1 MKALNNAI
9 EQGWYPIGDKY
20 CCAIWFWPF
29 LIILWPLS
37 KIFSWLAAQRRHHLQ
52 RVQTVLPVA
61 VVVVGNISVGGTG
74 KTPLLC
80 ELAEKLSQ
88 RGKRVGIISRGYGG
102 SYNGQPLWVQKT
114 DEASLVGDEP
124 LLIAR
129 LTQCP
134 VVIAHDRLAA
144 ARFLIE
150 HAALD
155 IILSDDG
162 LQHYA
167 LPRTVEIAVLDGKRG
182 IGNGFCLPAGPLRES
197 ASRLKEVD
205 FVVVN
210 GATSHT
216 FNSAQLVT
224 QLIPEHWVNIGNG
237 DMLPLEKLP
246 ESPCVHAVAG
256 IGNPQRF
263 FDTLRSLGLNI
274 IEHTF
279 PDHHVFTSMD
289 IRFDD
294 NFPIVMTEK
303 DAVKCSRFAQ
313 HHCYALHVKMPLTT
327 QWLSQL
333 ITRIERN
340 FNHAGMSRAV

>member
-9 EQGWYPIGDKY
+9 EKGWYPIGDKY
-20 CCAIWFWPF
+20 RCAIWFWPF

-37 KIFSWLAAQRRHHLQ
+37 QIFSLLAAQRRHHLQ
-52 RVQTVLPVA
+52 HVQAVLPVA

-80 ELAEKLSQ
+80 ELAEELSQ

-102 SYNGQPLWVQKT
+102 SYDGQPLRVQKT
-114 DEASLVGDEP
+114 DEAALVGDEP

-134 VVIAHDRLAA
+134 VVIAHNRLAA

-150 HAALD
+150 HTALD

-167 LPRTVEIAVLDGKRG
+167 LPRTVEIAVLDGARG
-182 IGNGFCLPAGPLRES
+182 IGNGFCLPAGPLREP
-197 ASRLKEVD
+197 ASRLHEVD

-210 GATSHT
+210 GATSYT

-224 QLIPEHWVNIGNG
+224 QLVPEHWVNISNG

-246 ESPCVHAVAG
+246 ESQRVHAVAG

-263 FDTLRSLGLNI
+263 FDTLRHLGLDI
-274 IEHTF
+274 IEHAF
-279 PDHHVFTSMD
+279 PDHHVFTSTD

-303 DAVKCSRFAQ
+303 DAVKCARFAQ
-313 HHCYALHVKMPLTT
+313 HHCYALHVKMPLPA

-333 ITRIERN
+333 MTRIERN
-340 FNHAGMSRAV
+340 FNHAGMSRSV

>member
-1 MKALNNAI
+1 MKTLNNLV
-9 EQGWYPIGDKY
+9 ERGWYPSVDKY
-20 CCAIWFWPF
+20 FSALWFLPL
-29 LIILWPLS
+29 LILLWPLS
-37 KIFSWLAAQRRHHLQ
+37 QIFSWLAVQRRHHLQ
-52 RVQTVLPVA
+52 RVQAVLPVA

-80 ELAEKLSQ
+80 ELAEALSQ

-102 SYNGQPLWVQKT
+102 SYGGQPRLVQST
-114 DEASLVGDEP
+114 DGAALVGDEP

-167 LPRTVEIAVLDGKRG
+167 LPRTVEIAVLDGARG
-182 IGNGFCLPAGPLRES
+182 IGNGFCLPAGPLREP
-197 ASRLKEVD
+197 ASRLHEVD
-205 FVVVN
+205 FVVIN
-210 GATSHT
+210 GATAQT
-216 FNSAQLVT
+216 FNNTQLVT
-224 QLIPEHWVNIGNG
+224 QLMPEYWVNIANG
-237 DMLPLEKLP
+237 DVLALEQLPK
-246 ESPCVHAVAG
+246 SPRVHAVAG

-263 FDTLRSLGLNI
+263 FQTLRNLGLDI
-274 IEHTF
+274 IEHAF
-279 PDHHVFTSMD
+279 PDHHVFAAID

-303 DAVKCSRFAQ
+303 DAVKCARFAQ
-313 HHCYALHVKMPLTT
+313 HHCYALHVKMPLPA
-327 QWLSQL
+327 QWISQL
-333 ITRIERN
+333 VARIERN

>member
-1 MKALNNAI
+1 MKTLSNLV
-9 EQGWYPIGDKY
+9 ELGWYPLGGKY
-20 CCAIWFWPF
+20 RCAIWFWPL

-37 KIFSWLAAQRRHHLQ
+37 QIFSWLAAQRRHHLQ
-52 RVQTVLPVA
+52 RVQAVLPVA

-80 ELAEKLSQ
+80 ELAEALSQ
-88 RGKRVGIISRGYGG
+88 RGKRIGIISRGYGG
-102 SYNGQPLWVQKT
+102 SYDGRPRLVQSN
-114 DEASLVGDEP
+114 DAAALVGDEP
-124 LLIAR
+124 LLVAR

-167 LPRTVEIAVLDGKRG
+167 LPRTVEIAVLDGARG
-182 IGNGFCLPAGPLRES
+182 IGNGFCLPAGPLREP
-197 ASRLKEVD
+197 ASRLHDVD

-210 GATSHT
+210 GATSQI
-216 FNSAQLVT
+216 FNNAQLVT
-224 QLIPEHWVNIGNG
+224 QLMPEYWINIGNG
-237 DMLPLEKLP
+237 DVLALEQLP
-246 ESPCVHAVAG
+246 ESPRVHAVAG

-263 FDTLRSLGLNI
+263 FQTLRNLGLDI
-274 IEHTF
+274 IEHVF
-279 PDHHVFTSMD
+279 PDHHMFTSMD

-294 NFPIVMTEK
+294 NFPVVMTEK
-303 DAVKCSRFAQ
+303 DAVKCARFAQ
-313 HHCYALHVKMPLTT
+313 HHYYALHVKMPLPA
-327 QWLSQL
+327 QWVSQL
-333 ITRIERN
+333 VTRIERN
-340 FNHAGMSRAV
+340 FHHAGMSRVT